1 MKEIQFSTCPE
12 IINPNLK
19 VKDVKT
25 IIKNKTGI
33 KEENQRLRVSF
44 DYFDQSNSE
53 QPFWD
58 KFLMEI
64 YDISQYRT
72 RLQRDLYEK
81 DVILDLNKKVEE
93 LKQMVFEQTKVP
105 IERQQFYLNFKELNN
120 NWSFNEQFNLDIFKD
135 NIYIKIT
142 KQLNDIIYIKY
153 PNSEIKEITTDL
165 YNTGFELLNQIDN
178 YTSDY
183 YSYFELKYNLFFK
196 DKKLAFDDLLIN
208 VIEKEDLIKL
218 YNRNNYQIFLKTLT
232 GKTLTFSVE
241 PNDTIKL
248 FKIFVQF
255 REGIPPG
262 QQRLIFAGTQLEDN
276 RTFANYNIG
285 KESTLHLVLRLRGG
299 L

>member
-1 MKEIQFSTCPE
+1 MKEIQFSTFPE
-12 IINPNLK
+12 IIKPNLK
-19 VKDVKT
+19 IKDVKT

-33 KEENQRLRVSF
+33 REENQRLRVSF

-72 RLQRDLYEK
+72 RLQRSLYEK

-105 IERQQFYLNFKELNN
+105 IDRQQFYLNDQEVNN
-120 NWSFNEQFNLDIFKD
+120 NWSFNDQFNVDLFKD
-135 NIYIKIT
+135 TINIKIT
-142 KQLNDIIYIKY
+142 NQLSDIIYVKY

-218 YNRNNYQIFLKTLT
+218 YYRNTYQIFLKTLT

-276 RTFANYNIG
+276 RTIADYNIG
-285 KESTLHLVLRLRGG
+285 KESTIHLVLRLRG
-299 L
+299 

>member
-1 MKEIQFSTCPE
+1 MKEIQFSTFPE
-12 IINPNLK
+12 IIKPNLK
-19 VKDVKT
+19 IKDVKT

-105 IERQQFYLNFKELNN
+105 IDRQQFYLNDQELNN
-120 NWSFNEQFNLDIFKD
+120 DWSFNEQINIDLFKD

-208 VIEKEDLIKL
+208 EIEKEDLIKL
-218 YNRNNYQIFLKTLT
+218 YYRKTYQIFL
-232 GKTLTFSVE
+232 
-241 PNDTIKL
+241 
-248 FKIFVQF
+248 
-255 REGIPPG
+255 
-262 QQRLIFAGTQLEDN
+262 
-276 RTFANYNIG
+276 
-285 KESTLHLVLRLRGG
+285 
-299 L
+299 

>member
-12 IINPNLK
+12 IIKPNLK
-19 VKDVKT
+19 IKDVKT

-33 KEENQRLRVSF
+33 REENQRFRISLDFSN
-44 DYFDQSNSE
+44 QSNSE

-58 KFLMEI
+58 NFMMEI

-72 RLQRDLYEK
+72 KLQRNLYEK

-165 YNTGFELLNQIDN
+165 YSTGFELLKQINN
-178 YTSDY
+178 YTLDDN
-183 YSYFELKYNLFFK
+183 SYFEIKYNLFFK
-196 DKKLAFDDLLIN
+196 DKKLPFDDLLIN
-208 VIEKEDLIKL
+208 DIEKEDLIKL
-218 YNRNNYQIFLKTLT
+218 YDRNTYQIFLKTLT

-241 PNDTIKL
+241 PNDTIGL

-255 REGIPPG
+255 KEGIPPS

-276 RTFANYNIG
+276 RTIADYNIG

>member
-1 MKEIQFSTCPE
+1 MKEIQFSTFPE
-12 IINPNLK
+12 IIKPNLK
-19 VKDVKT
+19 IKDVKT

-105 IERQQFYLNFKELNN
+105 IDRQQFYLNDQELNN
-120 NWSFNEQFNLDIFKD
+120 DWSFNEQINIDLFKD

-218 YNRNNYQIFLKTLT
+218 YDRNNYQIFLKTLT

-241 PNDTIKL
+241 PDDTIKL

-276 RTFANYNIG
+276 RTIADYNIG

-299 L
+299 K